1 MSKITPE
8 LSADGNRGVS
18 SSSSSPSSPS
28 SLSGACGRALPELR
42 HPDEVMTLARLGSF
56 FPHRLSFMR
65 SFIRRVAKEKAV
77 LSMPI
82 CALDADGYGHVVLT
96 LPVSGH
102 DYSLIAYS
110 RPLNADERTD
120 RVIAT
125 KWDASFCLFD
135 GIPNDD
141 DIAALAD
148 QVTQQEA
155 GRYHHKVLT
164 LSRANK
170 SLRLFHHVVESLA
183 AGVQPDLEQIK
194 AIGYLM
200 RTTAVY
206 GNGKFGIADRDLI
219 ADRPGLEG
227 PFQAEMLTVFLIRE
241 FTLFLADYCAH
252 QTSGEVAAKLAP
264 SYRRYLGIG
273 NSTGLGMAPFLVN
286 HPALLHS
293 WIMAREVAFARAQNV
308 AAISDVQRRRFD
320 ELLDRACQHSGDW
333 QVEDHIQM
341 DRIIILRDE
350 LATLKAGLAANPL
363 PQDYP
368 FRDAVLRCQSC
379 SAETQELMVSLLI
392 ELIPDQVDGLA
403 DCMANPN
410 APRLIPS
417 MKIAELKDILAEHYR
432 WVDDIDLSG
441 QDADAHFWYTS
452 EEKLEPRLGRRY
464 EEPGQEL
471 EMPFNI
477 PRYVDALKT
486 AIAPLPD
493 HQIVAEL
500 LMVRPELRHI
510 VRRVQTTAI
519 YPYAE
524 IRDNLVGDA
533 CRPIDL
539 LRCKLSFFGAS
550 KFDPKSDRWTR
561 ITLYQGAPTAAD
573 LNMDIGSD
581 QVSSQLSELD
591 DWIFALSPA
600 KV

>member
-1 MSKITPE
+1 MSHGAPSKHSDLSKEDAITPFRTGQ
-8 LSADGNRGVS
+8 S
-18 SSSSSPSSPS
+18 
-28 SLSGACGRALPELR
+28 ACGRALPDLR
-42 HPDEVMTLARLGSF
+42 HPDAVMTLARLGSL

-65 SFIRRVAKEKAV
+65 SFIRRIAKENAN

-82 CALDADGYGHVVLT
+82 CALDADGFGHLVLT
-96 LPVSGH
+96 LPLSGY

-110 RPLNADERTD
+110 RPLDADERTD

-135 GIPNDD
+135 GIPSEK
-141 DIAALAD
+141 DITALAD
-148 QVTQQEA
+148 QVTKQEA

-170 SLRLFHHVVESLA
+170 SLRLFHHVVESLTS
-183 AGVQPDLEQIK
+183 GVQPDLQQIK

-206 GNGKFGIADRDLI
+206 GNGKFGIADRDRI
-219 ADRPGLEG
+219 AGRPGLEG

-241 FTLFLADYCAH
+241 FTLFLADYCAR
-252 QTSGEVAAKLAP
+252 QISGEAAIGLAP

-293 WIMAREVAFARAQNV
+293 WIMAREVAFARTQSV
-308 AAISDVQRRRFD
+308 PRISDDQYHRF
-320 ELLDRACQHSGDW
+320 ETLLDRAYHSCHDW
-333 QVEDHIQM
+333 QVEDQIQM
-341 DRIIILRDE
+341 DRIIILREE
-350 LATLKAGLAANPL
+350 LAKLKADISARPL
-363 PQDYP
+363 NQEYP
-368 FRDAVLRCQSC
+368 FKDVVSRCASY
-379 SAETQELMVSLLI
+379 SLETQELMVSLLI
-392 ELIPDQVDGLA
+392 ELIPDQVDGLV
-403 DCMANPN
+403 DCMANPHT
-410 APRLIPS
+410 PKLIPS
-417 MKIAELKDILAEHYR
+417 MTIAELRHILDDHYR
-432 WVDDIDLSG
+432 WVDAVDGS
-441 QDADAHFWYTS
+441 AETSDAHFWYTS

-477 PRYVDALKT
+477 PRYVEALKS
-486 AIAPLPD
+486 AIADLPD

-500 LMVRPELRHI
+500 LMGRPDLRHI

-573 LNMDIGSD
+573 LMAETEPDLAASR
-581 QVSSQLSELD
+581 LAELD
-591 DWIFALSPA
+591 DWIFVLSPSEA
-600 KV
+600 

>member
-1 MSKITPE
+1 MSHGAPSKHSDLNKEDAITPFRTGQ
-8 LSADGNRGVS
+8 S
-18 SSSSSPSSPS
+18 
-28 SLSGACGRALPELR
+28 ACGRALPDLR
-42 HPDEVMTLARLGSF
+42 HPDAVMTLARLGSF

-65 SFIRRVAKEKAV
+65 SFIRRIAKENAN

-82 CALDADGYGHVVLT
+82 CALDADGFGHLVLT
-96 LPVSGH
+96 LPLSGY

-110 RPLNADERTD
+110 RPLDADERTD

-135 GIPNDD
+135 GIPSEK
-141 DIAALAD
+141 DITALAD
-148 QVTQQEA
+148 QVTKQEA

-170 SLRLFHHVVESLA
+170 SLRLFNHVVENLA
-183 AGVQPDLEQIK
+183 SGVQPDLQQLK

-206 GNGKFGIADRDLI
+206 GNGKFGIADRDRI

-241 FTLFLADYCAH
+241 FTLFLADYCAR
-252 QTSGEVAAKLAP
+252 QRSGDAAVGLTP

-293 WIMAREVAFARAQNV
+293 WIMAREVAFSRTQLLP
-308 AAISDVQRRRFD
+308 AISEAQRRRFD
-320 ELLDRACQHSGDW
+320 DLLDRACQHCHDW

-341 DRIIILRDE
+341 DRIIILRKE
-350 LATLKAGLAANPL
+350 LAQLKADIAAMPL
-363 PQDYP
+363 NSEYP
-368 FRDAVLRCQSC
+368 LKDAVERCHSY

-403 DCMANPN
+403 DCMANPHS
-410 APRLIPS
+410 PKLIPS
-417 MKIAELKDILAEHYR
+417 MTISELKQILSEHYR
-432 WVDDIDLSG
+432 WVDEIDLS
-441 QDADAHFWYTS
+441 QETSDAHFWYTS

-477 PRYVDALKT
+477 PRYVDALTT
-486 AIAPLPD
+486 AIAALPD

-500 LMVRPELRHI
+500 LMERPDLRHI

-573 LNMDIGSD
+573 IVTEYASD
-581 QVSSQLSELD
+581 QAASRIAELD
-591 DWIFALSPA
+591 DWIFALSPSEA
-600 KV
+600 

>member
-1 MSKITPE
+1 MSNTATPTHMDIDKAE
-8 LSADGNRGVS
+8 TSVTNSRRVN
-18 SSSSSPSSPS
+18 
-28 SLSGACGRALPELR
+28 ACGRALPELR
-42 HPDEVMTLARLGSF
+42 HPDAVMTLARIGSF

-65 SFIRRVAKEKAV
+65 SFIRRIATENAK
-77 LSMPI
+77 LTMPI
-82 CALDADGYGHVVLT
+82 CALDADGYGHLVLT

-102 DYSLIAYS
+102 AYSLIAYS

-135 GIPNDD
+135 GIPTED
-141 DIAALAD
+141 DILALAD
-148 QVTQQEA
+148 QVTKQEA

-183 AGVQPDLEQIK
+183 SGVQPDLDQIK

-206 GNGKFGIADRDLI
+206 GNGKFGIADRDRI

-241 FTLFLADYCAH
+241 FTLFLADYCARQISD
-252 QTSGEVAAKLAP
+252 QTAVGLTP

-286 HPALLHS
+286 HPPLLHS
-293 WIMAREVAFARAQNV
+293 WIMAREVAFARTQSL
-308 AAISDVQRRRFD
+308 AAISDDQRRRFD
-320 ELLDRACQHSGDW
+320 DLLDRAYHHCHDW
-333 QVEDHIQM
+333 QVEDQIQM
-341 DRIIILRDE
+341 DRITILREE
-350 LATLKAGLAANPL
+350 LAQIKADIAATPL
-363 PQDYP
+363 SADYP
-368 FRDAVLRCQSC
+368 LVDAVSRCRSC
-379 SAETQELMVSLLI
+379 SAETQELMVSLVI
-392 ELIPDQVDGLA
+392 ELIPDQVDGLV
-403 DCMANPN
+403 DCMANPHN
-410 APRLIPS
+410 PRLIPS
-417 MKIAELKDILAEHYR
+417 MTIAELKAILAEHYR
-432 WVDDIDLSG
+432 WVDAIDLSG
-441 QDADAHFWYTS
+441 EQSDAHFWYTS

-486 AIAPLPD
+486 AIAELPD

-500 LMVRPELRHI
+500 LMQRPDLRHI

-573 LNMDIGSD
+573 LEMDVASD
-581 QVSSQLSELD
+581 QAASRLAELD
-591 DWIFALSPA
+591 DWIFALSPTEA
-600 KV
+600 